1 MHWQIYRVSHKEVYV
16 FLNINIS
23 KTLWPINLI
32 FSHNKDETLVSLHTN
47 FYVNRSEHFREIDF
61 FSKHTSKIKTR
72 TCINC
77 LCICSWSFLLI
88 KKNLLFI
95 NKFVFNLQR
104 LRNLACEILLRP
116 FLTFFYEIH
125 PNFHLHV
132 QHQPDLQHLEGALQQ
147 QLPLFTALFN
157 FYEITSQTC
166 YRLVE

>member
-1 MHWQIYRVSHKEVYV
+1 MVRKTHLKNPDPSTAGNANNLPDMMS
-16 FLNINIS
+16 LNLNALCVWLQYLKSPLHGRMLFKIQT
-23 KTLWPINLI
+23 KTA
-32 FSHNKDETLVSLHTN
+32 SDAG
-47 FYVNRSEHFREIDF
+47 NR
-61 FSKHTSKIKTR
+61 
-72 TCINC
+72 
-77 LCICSWSFLLI
+77 
-88 KKNLLFI
+88 

-147 QLPLFTALFN
+147 ELPLFIALNN
-157 FYEITSQTC
+157 FYEITSQAC